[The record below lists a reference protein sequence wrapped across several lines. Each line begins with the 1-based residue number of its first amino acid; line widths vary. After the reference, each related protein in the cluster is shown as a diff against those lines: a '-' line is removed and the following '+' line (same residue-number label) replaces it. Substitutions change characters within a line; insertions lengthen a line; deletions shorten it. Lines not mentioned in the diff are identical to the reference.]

1 MKSTSTRCALLDELR
16 GLDLISMMLY
26 HGMWDL
32 VYLFG
37 VRAPWYGSWQG
48 ELWQQSICWVF
59 ILLSGFCLPLGHH
72 PLKRGAAVFG
82 AGALVTAVTL
92 LFMPEDVVWFGVL
105 TLLGSAM
112 LLTGLVQKWLQKIP
126 PAVGLA
132 VSLILFA
139 LTYHTMDG
147 YWGLGPLRCAL
158 PQGLYA
164 NYLTAYFGFY
174 PVSFYSSDYF
184 PLLPWLFL
192 FWAGY
197 YLHSLVGRKRM
208 EPLRR
213 SVCPPL
219 GWLGRHSLVLYL
231 LHQPVIFGVL
241 TLVFTVPQL
250 L

>member
-1 MKSTSTRCALLDELR
+1 MKPSTSRYALLDELR

-37 VRAPWYGSWQG
+37 VSAPWYATWKG

-59 ILLSGFCLPLGHH
+59 ILLSGFCLPMGHH
-72 PLKRGAAVFG
+72 PLKRGATVFG

-105 TLLGSAM
+105 TLIGSAM
-112 LLTGLVQKWLQKIP
+112 ILTGLLDRFLQKV
-126 PAVGLA
+126 PAGFGMAISFL
-132 VSLILFA
+132 LFLPTRNA
-139 LTYHTMDG
+139 ASG
-147 YWGLGPLRCAL
+147 YFGFGAFRVLL
-158 PQGLYA
+158 PRSLYA
-164 NYLTAYFGFY
+164 NYLTAYLGFF
-174 PVSFYSSDYF
+174 PLGFFSTDYF
-184 PLLPWLFL
+184 PLIPWLFL
-192 FWAGY
+192 FWTGY
-197 YLHSLVGRKRM
+197 FLHHLVGRERM

-219 GWLGRHSLVLYL
+219 GWLGRHSLLLYL

-241 TLVFTVPQL
+241 SLMFQESL
-250 L
+250 